1 MPQKPKKSYPSIYI
15 FSRSYFNWIH
25 HISHKSKTLFPI
37 MNPGFFFTFLTP
49 QQFFFCKNSW
59 IKWLKLKNPGGWFDL
74 KPCDDSCMRFIYE
87 CYKLC
92 DPPSGIEICCP
103 TNPKILFFVR
113 MPKRSGNC
121 TTIFQWNGKYRKCKA
136 KRNAFFDHILLIYNT
151 LCFKIRGKSAIVRR
165 LSICLP
171 KTSKGKIKD
180 FLIKNQMEF
189 MCLRFRN

>member
-1 MPQKPKKSYPSIYI
+1 MTKIKKSWGDDLTWSHAT
-15 FSRSYFNWIH
+15 IH
-25 HISHKSKTLFPI
+25 VWGLYMNVISCVIRQAELKYVVLPI
-37 MNPGFFFTFLTP
+37 
-49 QQFFFCKNSW
+49 
-59 IKWLKLKNPGGWFDL
+59 LKF
-74 KPCDDSCMRFIYE
+74 Y
-87 CYKLC
+87 
-92 DPPSGIEICCP
+92 
-103 TNPKILFFVR
+103 FFVR